1 MGHPSIKTQKQLDE
15 LTLSGDYARIIHADV
30 GNGLRLVVADA
41 RNKPF
46 AKNEVLA
53 FEAAICAAKMSD

>member
-1 MGHPSIKTQKQLDE
+1 MGRPSIKTQKQLHE
-15 LTLSGDYARIIHADV
+15 LALSGDYARIMHADI

-41 RNKPF
+41 QNKPF

-53 FEAAICAAKMSD
+53 FEAAICAAEMRA